1 MAPPGHAEI
10 AGGGFG
16 GLVAAIGLADRGW
29 TVRVHERR
37 RTLHAE
43 GYGIAIQDNM
53 TRVFAALG
61 ILDEVLAG
69 GMEIGRRDSLN
80 GNGKVVLS
88 LKTGLGRYRISRRIQ
103 AP

>member
-10 AGGGFG
+10 AGAGFG

-29 TVRVHERR
+29 RVRVHERR
-37 RTLHAE
+37 EVLHAE

-61 ILDEVLAG
+61 IRDEILAG
-69 GMEIGRRDSLN
+69 GMKS
-80 GNGKVVLS
+80 
-88 LKTGLGRYRISRRIQ
+88 TGVPRADRLC
-103 AP
+103 A